1 MESTSEP
8 LTQPPMASTVIHYSW
23 PALGEAMS
31 EGRGQEWTQL
41 WCNEDSVDLNDTHS
55 HTHTLAHTQSFI
67 IFHREQDINATE
79 DLLAEK

>member
-1 MESTSEP
+1 
-8 LTQPPMASTVIHYSW
+8 MASTVIHYSW

-41 WCNEDSVDLNDTHS
+41 WCNEDSVDLNDPHTHCLS
-55 HTHTLAHTQSFI
+55 HTHAHTHTESFI
-67 IFHREQDINATE
+67 IYHREQDINATE